1 MELKNFQSFVD
12 QVSKEETDQ
21 YYFTIKYYEKKGWP
35 IKIPPA
41 ILIKAAEL
49 YAEYKAE
56 EVRKKH
62 KEVCEKRKFF
72 IDEISDQVKAVTNKK
87 MSISKFVE
95 LLNEKATGV
104 SWEVMVRREAAERE
118 AEKNNDK

>member
-49 YAEYKAE
+49 YAEYRAE
-56 EVRKKH
+56 QARKIQKELIFKEGSEAQMKKDNEVYSYNECGDKDYSH
-62 KEVCEKRKFF
+62 PFGELVENPYLKEN
-72 IDEISDQVKAVTNKK
+72 NK
-87 MSISKFVE
+87 
-95 LLNEKATGV
+95 
-104 SWEVMVRREAAERE
+104 
-118 AEKNNDK
+118 